1 MTDPRIR
8 LTHDDG
14 LSRLVMDRPPVNQF
28 DSGFLQEILDAVSS
42 LGAGT
47 RALVVSSAVPGI
59 FAAGGALPWMASAT
73 VEEQIPYVELC
84 QRTYGA
90 LEDLACPVLAAIEG
104 HCLGGGL
111 EMSLC
116 CDIRVV
122 GESARLG
129 LPEATIGLIAAAGG
143 TQRLVRA
150 VGQGVARDMLLTGL
164 RITGAQAGAWSIVSR
179 VVPDETAE
187 AEALAVGRRLAD
199 GPAEVIQATKRL
211 AVAASQL
218 DLDEGLARERSEWEQ
233 ARRSPSTQEGLEAFS
248 RKRKPDFAA
257 ARARTHV
264 DPTGAS
270 GRR

>member
-1 MTDPRIR
+1 MSVPRIH

-14 LSRLVMDRPPVNQF
+14 LSHLVMDYAPVNQF
-28 DSGFLQEILDAVSS
+28 NPSFLQELLDTVASLDAS
-42 LGAGT
+42 T
-47 RALVVSSAVPGI
+47 RALVVSSAVAGV
-59 FAAGGALPWMASAT
+59 FAASGDLPWMAHAPI
-73 VEEQIPYVELC
+73 EDQIPFVELC
-84 QRTYGA
+84 QRTYSA
-90 LEDLACPVLAAIEG
+90 FEELDPPAVVAVDG

-111 EMSLC
+111 ELSLC

-164 RITGAQAGAWSIVSR
+164 RITGAQAGAWGLVSR
-179 VVPDETAE
+179 VVGDGTAQ

-199 GPAEVIQATKRL
+199 GPAEAIQATKRL

-218 DLDEGLARERSEWEQ
+218 QLHDGLAHERSEWLG
-233 ARRSPSTQEGLEAFS
+233 ARRSASTQEGLEAFAE
-248 RKRKPDFAA
+248 RRTPDFAA
-257 ARARTHV
+257 ARAG
-264 DPTGAS
+264 DAS
-270 GRR
+270 D